1 MAAGTLTFRFRR
13 AVQMH
18 ARSRV
23 AQRAGSGIE
32 THSPSGTNKSLCLH
46 RACERG
52 DEEPRSLHRAALDGD
67 VENVAARK
75 PALTEAVVTVI
86 ADDDEAELR
95 AGNPR
100 RRARPD
106 HNRKTPK
113 CRGCVDTVSLLGT
126 HFSAREGNGNTE
138 ILFKCVCVS
147 GCVLSCS
154 RHDDD
159 AAP

>member
-1 MAAGTLTFRFRR
+1 MAAGTLTFRFHR

-23 AQRAGSGIE
+23 AQRAGHGIE
-32 THSPSGTNKSLCLH
+32 TDSPSGTNECLCLH

-52 DEEPRSLHRAALDGD
+52 DEEPRSLYRAPLNGD
-67 VENVAARK
+67 VENVTAREA
-75 PALTEAVVTVI
+75 ALTEAVVAVI
-86 ADDDEAELR
+86 ADDDEAQLR
-95 AGNPR
+95 TRNPC

-106 HNRKTPK
+106 HNRKTPEY
-113 CRGCVDTVSLLGT
+113 RGCVNTVAFLGS
-126 HFSAREGNGNTE
+126 HFAARESDGETE
-138 ILFKCVCVS
+138 VLLEDTCVPR
-147 GCVLSCS
+147 CVLSCS